1 MIDKRA
7 ILFRGKHVHIL
18 PKNDHLDG
26 LWVYGYPC
34 DKDYINVSYGDEYG
48 GTYTSETLVHP
59 DTVCQYTGLDDKNG
73 KKIFEGDIVKAYGN
87 IYAVFWDRG
96 NCEIGVKNDK
106 EGLGIANF
114 YPGDMEVIGNI
125 FDDPELVKGWG

>member
-1 MIDKRA
+1 MSDKRE

-18 PKNDHLDG
+18 PQNEHLDG
-26 LWVYGYPC
+26 VWVYGYPC
-34 DKDYINVSYGDEYG
+34 DKDHINASYEDEYG

-73 KKIFEGDIVKAYGN
+73 KKIFEGDIVRDHGC
-87 IYAVFWDRG
+87 IYTVFWDGG
-96 NCEIGVKNDK
+96 NCEIGVKNDD
-106 EGLGIANF
+106 ESFGIAYL

-125 FDDPELVKGWG
+125 YDDPELVKGRG